1 VTCYPS
7 CYPTRGILS
16 ACYPKHLIFRVPAVR
31 IELTTYR
38 LQGGCSTAE
47 LSRLQTVIAEP
58 GGRFKQSRR
67 DAFGLNSVPVAN
79 VIER

>member
-1 VTCYPS
+1 M
-7 CYPTRGILS
+7 
-16 ACYPKHLIFRVPAVR
+16 PAVR

-58 GGRFKQSRR
+58 GGRFKQSCRA
-67 DAFGLNSVPVAN
+67 AFGLNAVPTAN
-79 VIER
+79 VIEQ